1 MVDNHQQELEE
12 ETRVE
17 ASQAYNIL
25 VNLQE
30 EGKIT
35 PEKAELYKQK
45 FYVLHEACIKN
56 MQNERKLSE
65 KISQLKKVSPLDPP
79 IFMPLTGLILILLG
93 SVERNAP
100 PRKGRA
106 AEDGSRVQAAHDGGE
121 ARRGEEGHFDHRR
134 AQQLALNAGRPAR
147 ESKAGAGDGVRAG

>member
-1 MVDNHQQELEE
+1 MVESHHQEYEE

-25 VNLQE
+25 DELEQ

-35 PEKAELYKQK
+35 TEKARLYKQK

-65 KISQLKKVSPLDPP
+65 KISQLKKVSCLR
-79 IFMPLTGLILILLG
+79 IE
-93 SVERNAP
+93 S
-100 PRKGRA
+100 RKSNCFFHLCIA
-106 AEDGSRVQAAHDGGE
+106 IV
-121 ARRGEEGHFDHRR
+121 
-134 AQQLALNAGRPAR
+134 
-147 ESKAGAGDGVRAG
+147 K

>member
-1 MVDNHQQELEE
+1 MVESHHQEYEE

-25 VNLQE
+25 DELEQ

-35 PEKAELYKQK
+35 TEKARLYKQK

-65 KISQLKKVSPLDPP
+65 KISQLKKVSCLR
-79 IFMPLTGLILILLG
+79 IE
-93 SVERNAP
+93 S
-100 PRKGRA
+100 RKSNCFSHLCIAIVKWDTEVGEGWV
-106 AEDGSRVQAAHDGGE
+106 AEDRPQVQASDPSREMGGC
-121 ARRGEEGHFDHRR
+121 
-134 AQQLALNAGRPAR
+134 
-147 ESKAGAGDGVRAG
+147 

>member
-1 MVDNHQQELEE
+1 MVDATQAVFEE

-25 VNLQE
+25 VQLE
-30 EGKIT
+30 EENKIT

-65 KISQLKKVSPLDPP
+65 KIS
-79 IFMPLTGLILILLG
+79 
-93 SVERNAP
+93 
-100 PRKGRA
+100 
-106 AEDGSRVQAAHDGGE
+106 
-121 ARRGEEGHFDHRR
+121 
-134 AQQLALNAGRPAR
+134 
-147 ESKAGAGDGVRAG
+147 